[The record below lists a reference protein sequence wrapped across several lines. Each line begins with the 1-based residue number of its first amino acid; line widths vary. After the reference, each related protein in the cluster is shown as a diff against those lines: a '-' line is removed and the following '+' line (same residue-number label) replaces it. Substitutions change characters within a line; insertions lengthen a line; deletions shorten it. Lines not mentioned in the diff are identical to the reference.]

1 MPRHRHR
8 EFLRF
13 LKTIDERT
21 LPNLDL
27 RQSGVGAIPFRGNPG

>member
-1 MPRHRHR
+1 MAAATGHR

-21 LPNLDL
+21 LPISTCISSSTITPSTRLP
-27 RQSGVGAIPFRGNPG
+27 Q